1 MSLLGSVWFLFLKT
15 VFCSKNKENKENMDV
30 WFLVF
35 FLFRKTQKTLIQENK
50 NSFQRTSK
58 VFFLFFQKLFSRTVF
73 KNRNQIGSLFLFLLC
88 AF

>member
-1 MSLLGSVWFLFLKT
+1 MSLLGYVWFLFLKT
-15 VFCSKNKENKENMDV
+15 VFCSKKQGEQGKHGCLV
-30 WFLVF
+30 PSFL
-35 FLFRKTQKTLIQENK
+35 LFRKTQKTLNQENK

-73 KNRNQIGSLFLFLLC
+73 KNRNQIGPLFLFLLR